1 MVVPNGFTKAGTPTS
16 ICFIGKLFGEAEL
29 LAVAK
34 RYQDA
39 TDFHRKHP
47 VINGE

>member
-1 MVVPNGFTKAGTPTS
+1 MPTS
-16 ICFIGKLFGEAEL
+16 ICFVGKLFGEAEL

-34 RYQDA
+34 QYQDA

-47 VINGE
+47 LIVGE